1 MLNTGFT
8 VNTSSIED
16 HKSYWGADVGK
27 VHFDDVSY
35 TWTMV
40 SNTYVEKYIKNSK
53 KKLEADGFIS
63 NKKWSNVKYPPKR
76 QFLTT

>member
-16 HKSYWGADVGK
+16 HKSYWGSVVGK
-27 VHFDDVSY
+27 VYFDDVSY
-35 TWTMV
+35 TCTMV
-40 SNTYVEKYIKNSK
+40 SNIYVDKYIKNSK

-63 NKKWSNVKYPPKR
+63 NKK
-76 QFLTT
+76 